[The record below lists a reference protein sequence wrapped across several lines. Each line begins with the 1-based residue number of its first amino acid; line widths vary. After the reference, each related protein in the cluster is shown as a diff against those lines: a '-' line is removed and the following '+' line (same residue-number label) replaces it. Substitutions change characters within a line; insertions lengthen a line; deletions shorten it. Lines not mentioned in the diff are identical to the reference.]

1 MDENTGFAAYALF
14 NSIKLHFTTKSYDYF
29 KYNGKTSV
37 TKDTFVKNKGKYQ
50 FYKLSRK
57 YSLDELKDYYV
68 SNFIKNN
75 VSWVGELMGP
85 DGEEIY
91 TKWQKRTQSL
101 TYLFEND
108 MNKILDSNDAEELL
122 RVKEGQYPLLYD
134 MLSHEDITIESFV
147 ILNDILNF
155 FPMWKR
161 KIQDDII
168 WPTFCL
174 KCEKYT
180 PFVEYDKDKFKS
192 ILREKIK
199 EYA

>member
-91 TKWQKRTQSL
+91 SKWQKRTQSL
-101 TYLFEND
+101 TYVFEND
-108 MNKILDSNDAEELL
+108 MNKILDSNNPEELL
-122 RVKEGQYPLLYD
+122 RVKDGQYPLLYD

-180 PFVEYDKDKFKS
+180 SFVEYDKDKFKS

>member
-75 VSWVGELMGP
+75 VSWVGELLGP

-91 TKWQKRTQSL
+91 SKWQKRTQSL
-101 TYLFEND
+101 TYIFEND
-108 MNKILDSNDAEELL
+108 MNKILDSNNPEELL
-122 RVKEGQYPLLYD
+122 RVKDGQYPLLYD
-134 MLSHEDITIESFV
+134 MLSHEDINIESFV

-155 FPMWKR
+155 FPMWKK

-174 KCEKYT
+174 KCEKYA
-180 PFVEYDKDKFKS
+180 PFVQYDKVKFKS
-192 ILREKIK
+192 ILKDKIK